1 MWSSGR
7 CQKISH
13 RLDAQTLHETVF
25 DIRRTLGR
33 TPCRPL
39 CINNGDDNP
48 WARLPQSAGE
58 SVFKHLLRL
67 DGLNLLKTGALRQ
80 LGQVRAKGGM
90 RRLPASE
97 LKLAIIP
104 DNVNK
109 ILGGSRRGCGE

>member
-7 CQKISH
+7 CQKISP

-25 DIRRTLGR
+25 DIRGTLGR

-48 WARLPQSAGE
+48 WTSFPQGAGE
-58 SVFKHLLRL
+58 SVFKHLLSL
-67 DGLNLLKTGALRQ
+67 DGLDLLKTGTLRQ

-90 RRLPASE
+90 RRLPTRE

-109 ILGGSRRGCGE
+109 ILWRSRRGCGE